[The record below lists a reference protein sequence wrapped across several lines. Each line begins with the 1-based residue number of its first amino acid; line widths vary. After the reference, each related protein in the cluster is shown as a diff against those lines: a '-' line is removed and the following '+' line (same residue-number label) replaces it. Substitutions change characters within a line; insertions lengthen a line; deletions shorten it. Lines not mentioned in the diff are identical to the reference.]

1 MNEKDTKTVLALL
14 IAQLVE
20 PKDVQL
26 GGGFIRKALTAI
38 KRFRYHD
45 PSFNEAPLSD
55 QIERVIAAMVIRAS
69 GSRCKE
75 DEHRRRRD
83 LLVLIGARDAIA
95 VVIEQTN
102 PRKSYRRLG
111 HGSWR

>member
-1 MNEKDTKTVLALL
+1 MNEKDTKTVWALL

-20 PKDVQL
+20 PKDVRL
-26 GGGFIRKALTAI
+26 GGGFTRKALAAI

-45 PSFNEAPLSD
+45 PSFNEAPSAD
-55 QIERVIAAMVIRAS
+55 QIERVIAAIVTKAS
-69 GSRCKE
+69 RGKCKE

-83 LLVLIGARDAIA
+83 LLVLLGARDVIA

-102 PRKSYRRLG
+102 PRTYRRLG